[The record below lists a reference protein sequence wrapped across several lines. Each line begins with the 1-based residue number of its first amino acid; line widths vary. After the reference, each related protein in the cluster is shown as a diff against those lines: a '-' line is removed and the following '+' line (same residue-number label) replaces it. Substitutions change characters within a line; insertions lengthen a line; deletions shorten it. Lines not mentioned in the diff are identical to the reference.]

1 MSNND
6 TKIKALLETIASKK
20 EALGQ
25 KPRISYKTNGV
36 FKYENNDF
44 FNINTITEPQKL
56 VEALSYLLVKQS
68 FNDTAASMLSVPHKV
83 LQWNG
88 YTLDEWCE
96 DFKTRLSVVSWEA
109 KKKELEASE
118 QKLKKLVSEDTRT
131 AMEIDEIANLLK

>member
-6 TKIKALLETIASKK
+6 TKIKALLETISAKK
-20 EALGQ
+20 DALGP

-44 FNINTITEPQKL
+44 FNINTIVDPQKL
-56 VEALSYLLVKQS
+56 VDALSYLLIKQN
-68 FNDTAASMLSVPHKV
+68 FNDVAANLLSVPHKV

-88 YTLDEWCE
+88 YSMDEWCE

-109 KKKELEASE
+109 KKELEAAE
-118 QKLKKLVSEDTRT
+118 LKLKKLVSEDTRT
-131 AMEIDEIANLLK
+131 AMEIDEIASLFK